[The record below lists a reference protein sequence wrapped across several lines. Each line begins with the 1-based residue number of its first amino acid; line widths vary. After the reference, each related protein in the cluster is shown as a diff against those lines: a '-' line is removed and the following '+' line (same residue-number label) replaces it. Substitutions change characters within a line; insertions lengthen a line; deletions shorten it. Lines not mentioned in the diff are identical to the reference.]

1 MGIVIRR
8 ATLRGESGPK
18 DVKIEGDRIVEIGD
32 RIHGSAEREIDAT
45 GRLVTPGLVNPH
57 LHLDKVLTGHLVNPS
72 NTLEEALKANRDY
85 LTKYS
90 VDEVKNRVRGVLES
104 AILHGTTALRAFV
117 DVDKACGVSAVQA
130 MLDMKREYREAI
142 DLQITPFV
150 YDYRVKGNEELLIK
164 AAEMGSDVIGGVVFL
179 LDNGM
184 SEEECKDYV
193 DRTFSIAKRFD
204 LDVHMLVDDQ
214 EDPNSHLL
222 EYYAIKTIREG
233 FQGRTTASHAE
244 GLSVVND
251 IYASKVISLVKS
263 AGMSIC
269 ANGHVNLGRDDIVL
283 SRGNT
288 RVREFMEAGVNV
300 TSGQDDVD
308 DFYYPFGIPDMLEIA
323 FMASHLARLI
333 TPEGL
338 EIALDMVTINGAK
351 ALRLKDYGLRVG
363 AKADLVV
370 LNAPTVRDALRLRP
384 DRVVIKNGRVVAESR
399 MEQKLFLR

>member
-1 MGIVIRR
+1 MGIVIRKGV
-8 ATLRGESGPK
+8 LRGETRPK
-18 DVKIEGDRIVEIGD
+18 DIRIDGDRIVEIAD
-32 RIHGSAEREIDAT
+32 RVSAIDLKEIEAD
-45 GRLVTPGLVNPH
+45 GKLIIPGLVNPH
-57 LHLDKVLTGHLVNPS
+57 LHLDKVLTGHLVKPS
-72 NTLEEALKANRDY
+72 RTLEEALKANRDY
-85 LTKYS
+85 LTNYS
-90 VDEVKNRVRGVLES
+90 VYEVKSRVRGVLES

-117 DVDKACGVSAVQA
+117 DVDKVCGVSGVQA
-130 MLDMKREYREAI
+130 ILDLKKEYIASI

-150 YDYRVKGNEELLIK
+150 YDYRVKGSEELLVK
-164 AAEMGSDVIGGVVFL
+164 AAEMGSDVIGGVIFL
-179 LDNGM
+179 LENGM
-184 SEEECKDYV
+184 SEEECRNYV

-222 EYYAIKTIREG
+222 EYYANKTIREG

-244 GLSVVND
+244 ALSVVND
-251 IYASKVISLVKS
+251 IYASKVIKLVKS

-288 RVREFMEAGVNV
+288 RVREFMDAGVNV
-300 TSGQDDVD
+300 TTGQDDVD
-308 DFYYPFGIPDMLEIA
+308 DFYYPFGIPDMLEVA

-338 EIALDMVTINGAK
+338 DATLDMVTINAAK

-363 AKADLVV
+363 AKANLVV
-370 LNAPTVRDALRLRP
+370 LDARTVRDALRLRP
-384 DRVVIKNGRVVAESR
+384 GRTVIKNGRVVAESR
-399 MEQKLFLR
+399 MDQKLFLR